1 MRTRSLRK
9 KANRF
14 SQAGPGP
21 QSFCDGPRCR
31 YTDIARMLPENP
43 DVTPFIA
50 YCLETEIKYEGY
62 IKRQQSQI
70 GAVKRQE
77 ETPIPE
83 DFDYAPL
90 TGLRLEAREKHG
102 EDTSPF
108 CGAGGADSGRRPG
121 GCCLPCGGT
130 GETAQK

>member
-1 MRTRSLRK
+1 
-9 KANRF
+9 
-14 SQAGPGP
+14 
-21 QSFCDGPRCR
+21 
-31 YTDIARMLPENP
+31 MLPENP

-90 TGLRLEAREKHG
+90 TGLRLEAREKLAKIRPRSVG
-102 EDTSPF
+102 QAARIP
-108 CGAGGADSGRRPG
+108 GVGRRM
-121 GCCLPCGGT
+121 LPALRWSWRNGA
-130 GETAQK
+130 EVRERNKSYD